1 MGNKL
6 DKIEVSMEDVE
17 KLDSLPEEAKA
28 EKVVDAVEVE
38 KQLLE
43 EERKRLEAE
52 PDPVEIASMMLT
64 LYTPRFNAQV
74 DRLSNRQL
82 RRLIKSLVEFP
93 VGKTYKHTDSLERE
107 CFGIGKN
114 LMDAKYV
121 LIANTYNEHRDTIM
135 AEARK
140 AAAETQ
146 TEFNNEQPVT
156 NEGSNNG

>member
-6 DKIEVSMEDVE
+6 EKIRVSMEDAE
-17 KLDSLPEEAKA
+17 KLDALPVEAKA
-28 EKVVDAVEVE
+28 DPVVDPVEVE
-38 KQLLE
+38 RQMVE

-64 LYTPRFNAQV
+64 LYTPRFCAQV
-74 DRLSNRQL
+74 DTLSNRQL

-93 VGKTYKHTDSLERE
+93 VGREYKHTNAVERE

-121 LIANTYNEHRDTIM
+121 LIANTYNENREQIM

-146 TEFNNEQPVT
+146 TEFTNNEQAT
-156 NEGSNNG
+156 NEGNQ